1 MKKTNLFGNKIREIR
16 KSNGLTQEQLAEKA
30 GIDNKHL
37 SKIENGLHLPTYKTL
52 QKLFEALNINNDDME
67 YYGEIIKNNDSA
79 FLKSLEILNSAK
91 NDKEKNYYYEVLSLA
106 QKGLKLK

>member
-1 MKKTNLFGNKIREIR
+1 MNNTNILGNKIRQIR

-30 GIDNKHL
+30 GIDDKHL

-52 QKLFEALNINNDDME
+52 QKLFEALHINNNDIELYSEVM
-67 YYGEIIKNNDSA
+67 KNTNSA

-91 NDKEKNYYYEVLSLA
+91 NDKEKKYYFEVLRLA
-106 QKGLKLK
+106 QKGLRLK